1 MRWGKSYMDELGG
14 AVCAICGEERLGGS
28 TWFLVAEYR
37 WDDKLKIL
45 HWSDYLAAYDGVEA
59 ACSTAHVRELVVHWM
74 TTGSL
79 RYPFA
84 RALYQSGSR
93 KKAKVLSFDKHDEK
107 TVAAREIGELAVHRE
122 SLERALAE
130 NPLSLDTILGAL
142 LCALEREC
150 GGESEAET
158 IGEQKVCSV

>member
-1 MRWGKSYMDELGG
+1 MDELGS

-79 RYPFA
+79 RYPFCTGFVPGRIAEKSQGFILRKAQREYRYGA
-84 RALYQSGSR
+84 R
-93 KKAKVLSFDKHDEK
+93 
-107 TVAAREIGELAVHRE
+107 
-122 SLERALAE
+122 
-130 NPLSLDTILGAL
+130 NW
-142 LCALEREC
+142 
-150 GGESEAET
+150 
-158 IGEQKVCSV
+158 

>member
-1 MRWGKSYMDELGG
+1 MHWRWCREATAERSSTDFKEVQIVRWGKSYMDELGG

-45 HWSDYLAAYDGVEA
+45 HWSDYLVAYDGVEA

-84 RALYQSGSR
+84 RALYQGGSR
-93 KKAKVLSFDKHDEK
+93 RKAKILKFVRFE
-107 TVAAREIGELAVHRE
+107 AALCNQVVFGQTYL
-122 SLERALAE
+122 L
-130 NPLSLDTILGAL
+130 PLIS
-142 LCALEREC
+142 
-150 GGESEAET
+150 
-158 IGEQKVCSV
+158 